1 MAQMNYL
8 TQCTFDFGAL
18 AQLPKVLKSLG
29 VTRPFVVTDPGLK
42 ANGLLGTLL
51 AALGAAPAGVFTETP
66 ANPTESA
73 SAKAADAY
81 RAAGADGII
90 AFGGGSSMDLA
101 KAMGLMVTHEGPF
114 ERLGASMRG
123 MKFITSIPPLVAVP
137 TTAGT
142 GSEVS
147 PGAVVILNNG
157 RKETF
162 VSAHLVPTAAVCDP
176 ELTLGLPPALTAAT
190 GMDAMTHCIEA
201 VLTPVVHPPAEAIG
215 VDGAE
220 RIGKYIER
228 ATKDGSDRDARWH
241 MMMGSFEGALA
252 FAKGLGAVHGL
263 SHALGRIHELKL
275 HHGTLNAVIL
285 PHSLAMIGK
294 EAEASGVMR
303 YGTQALAA
311 LRQATVP
318 WCAILVR
325 KAFGMAGL
333 AQRNGSPAFVRYA
346 WPSAQWGSLP
356 IAGGVDAAYRAVIEA
371 APDPAAKRAEIEAK
385 LEALQSPLRT
395 AEAFGVEEIIDP
407 RRTRGY
413 LCRFAELAAPLRTP
427 GRPSFGYRP

>member
-18 AQLPKVLKSLG
+18 AQLPKVLKANG
-29 VTRPFVVTDPGLK
+29 VSRPFVVTDPGLK
-42 ANGLLGTLL
+42 ANGLLDTLL
-51 AALGAAPAGVFTETP
+51 AALGEPPAGVFTETP
-66 ANPTESA
+66 ANPTETA

-81 RAAGADGII
+81 RASSADGII

-101 KAMGLMVTHEGPF
+101 KAMGLMATHEGPF
-114 ERLGASMRG
+114 ERLGGSKRG
-123 MKFITSIPPLVAVP
+123 MKFITKIPPLIAVP

-147 PGAVVILNNG
+147 PGAVVILDNG
-157 RKETF
+157 MKETF
-162 VSAHLVPTAAVCDP
+162 VSAHLVPVAAVCDP
-176 ELTLGLPPALTAAT
+176 ELTLGLPPQLTAAT

-220 RIGKYIER
+220 RIGKWLER
-228 ATKDGSDRDARWH
+228 AVKDGSDRDARWH

-285 PHSLAMIGK
+285 PHSLAMIGNN
-294 EAEASGVMR
+294 AEEKFAR
-303 YGTQALAA
+303 LRRAL
-311 LRQATVP
+311 
-318 WCAILVR
+318 
-325 KAFGMAGL
+325 GL
-333 AQRNGSPAFVRYA
+333 APNADLAQYIADLNARIGLPANLSAMGVTEAHFSDATRDYA
-346 WPSAQWGSLP
+346 VSDLATLSN
-356 IAGGVDAAYRAVIEA
+356 AVPFTGEKYGELF
-371 APDPAAKRAEIEAK
+371 KRA
-385 LEALQSPLRT
+385 LT
-395 AEAFGVEEIIDP
+395 
-407 RRTRGY
+407 
-413 LCRFAELAAPLRTP
+413 
-427 GRPSFGYRP
+427 

>member
-18 AQLPKVLKSLG
+18 AQTPKALKGMG
-29 VTRPFVVTDPGLK
+29 VGRPFVVTDPGLK
-42 ANGLLGTLL
+42 ANGLLDRLL
-51 AALGAAPAGVFTETP
+51 AALGEAPAGVFTDTP

-73 SAKAADAY
+73 SRTAADQY
-81 RAAGADGII
+81 KQAGADSIV

-101 KAMGLMVTHEGPF
+101 KALGLMVSHEGPF
-114 ERLGASMRG
+114 ERLGASVRG
-123 MKFITSIPPLVAVP
+123 MKLIGKIPPLLAIP

-147 PGAVVILNNG
+147 PGAVVILDNG

-162 VSAHLVPTAAVCDP
+162 VSPFLVPTAAVCDP
-176 ELTLGLPPALTAAT
+176 ELTLGLPASLTAAI

-220 RIGKYIER
+220 RIGKWLER
-228 ATKDGSDRDARWH
+228 AVKDGSDRDARWH

-263 SHALGRIHELKL
+263 SHALGRIQELKL

-285 PHSLAMIGK
+285 PHSLAMIGNA
-294 EAEASGVMR
+294 AEEKFAR
-303 YGTQALAA
+303 LRRAL
-311 LRQATVP
+311 
-318 WCAILVR
+318 
-325 KAFGMAGL
+325 GL
-333 AQRNGSPAFVRYA
+333 APNADLAQYIADLNARIGLPANLRAMGVSEA
-346 WPSAQWGSLP
+346 HWPSTR
-356 IAGGVDAAYRAVIEA
+356 DYAVSDLATLSNAVPFDGDKYDELF
-371 APDPAAKRAEIEAK
+371 KRA
-385 LEALQSPLRT
+385 L
-395 AEAFGVEEIIDP
+395 
-407 RRTRGY
+407 
-413 LCRFAELAAPLRTP
+413 
-427 GRPSFGYRP
+427 

>member
-18 AQLPKVLKSLG
+18 AQTPKVLKGIG
-29 VTRPFVVTDPGLK
+29 VARPFVVTDPGLK
-42 ANGLLGTLL
+42 ANGLLDRLL
-51 AALGAAPAGVFTETP
+51 AALGEAPAGVFTDTP

-73 SAKAADAY
+73 SRAAADQY
-81 RAAGADGII
+81 KQAGADGIV

-101 KAMGLMVTHEGPF
+101 KALGLMVSHDGPF
-114 ERLGASMRG
+114 ERLGASVRG
-123 MKFITSIPPLVAVP
+123 MKFIGKIPPLLAIP

-147 PGAVVILNNG
+147 PGAVVILDNG

-162 VSAHLVPTAAVCDP
+162 VSPFLVPTAAICDP
-176 ELTLGLPPALTAAT
+176 ELTLGLPASLTAAT

-220 RIGKYIER
+220 RIGKWLER
-228 ATKDGSDRDARWH
+228 AVKDGSDRDARWH

-263 SHALGRIHELKL
+263 SHALGRIQELKL

-285 PHSLAMIGK
+285 PHSLAMIGNAA
-294 EAEASGVMR
+294 AEKFAR
-303 YGTQALAA
+303 LRRALGLQPNAD
-311 LRQATVP
+311 
-318 WCAILVR
+318 
-325 KAFGMAGL
+325 L
-333 AQRNGSPAFVRYA
+333 AQYIADLNARIGLPANLRAMGVSEA
-346 WPSAQWGSLP
+346 HWPSTRDYAVSDLATLSNAVPFDGDKYDELFQ
-356 IAGGVDAAYRAVIEA
+356 RA
-371 APDPAAKRAEIEAK
+371 
-385 LEALQSPLRT
+385 L
-395 AEAFGVEEIIDP
+395 
-407 RRTRGY
+407 
-413 LCRFAELAAPLRTP
+413 
-427 GRPSFGYRP
+427 

>member
-18 AQLPKVLKSLG
+18 AQLPKILKAHG
-29 VTRPFVVTDPGLK
+29 VARPFVVTDPGLK
-42 ANGLLGTLL
+42 ANGLLDTLL
-51 AALGAAPAGVFTETP
+51 AALAEPPAGVFTDTP

-73 SAKAADAY
+73 SAAAATAY
-81 RAAGADGII
+81 RASGADGII

-114 ERLGASMRG
+114 ERLGGSQRG
-123 MKFITSIPPLVAVP
+123 MRFITKIPPLIAVP

-147 PGAVVILNNG
+147 PGAVVILDNG

-162 VSAHLVPTAAVCDP
+162 VSAFLVPTAAVCDP
-176 ELTLGLPPALTAAT
+176 ELTIGLPPSLTAAT

-220 RIGKYIER
+220 RINVWLER
-228 ATKDGSDRDARWH
+228 AVANGQDRDARWH
-241 MMMGSFEGALA
+241 MMMGSFQGALA

-285 PHSLAMIGK
+285 PHSLAMIGNAQPEK
-294 EAEASGVMR
+294 FARLRRALGLGPNGDLPQAISDLNTRIGLPTSLSAMGVTEAH
-303 YGTQALAA
+303 
-311 LRQATVP
+311 
-318 WCAILVR
+318 
-325 KAFGMAGL
+325 
-333 AQRNGSPAFVRYA
+333 
-346 WPSAQWGSLP
+346 WPSTR
-356 IAGGVDAAYRAVIEA
+356 DYAVSDLATLSNAIPFDGERY
-371 APDPAAKRAEIEAK
+371 DELFKRA
-385 LEALQSPLRT
+385 L
-395 AEAFGVEEIIDP
+395 
-407 RRTRGY
+407 
-413 LCRFAELAAPLRTP
+413 
-427 GRPSFGYRP
+427 

>member
-8 TQCTFDFGAL
+8 TQCSFDFGAL
-18 AQLPKVLKSLG
+18 AQLPKVLKSQG

-42 ANGLLGTLL
+42 ANGLLDTLL
-51 AALGAAPAGVFTETP
+51 GALGEPPAGVFTDTP

-73 SAKAADAY
+73 ARAAADAY
-81 RAAGADGII
+81 GGAGADGVI

-101 KAMGLMVTHEGPF
+101 KAMGLMVTHEGAF
-114 ERLGASMRG
+114 ERLGGSKRG
-123 MKFITSIPPLVAVP
+123 MKFISKIPPLVAVP

-147 PGAVVILNNG
+147 PGAVVILDNG
-157 RKETF
+157 MKETF
-162 VSAHLVPTAAVCDP
+162 VSPHLVPVAAVCDP
-176 ELTLGLPPALTAAT
+176 ELTLGLPPLLTAAT

-220 RIGKYIER
+220 RIGKWLQR
-228 ATKDGSDRDARWH
+228 AVKDGSDRDARWH

-285 PHSLAMIGK
+285 PHSLAMIGSA
-294 EAEASGVMR
+294 AEEKFARLRRALG
-303 YGTQALAA
+303 LAA
-311 LRQATVP
+311 GADLGQYITDLNARIGLPANLSAMGVKQEHGDGAIDYAVADLATLSN
-318 WCAILVR
+318 AIP
-325 KAFGMAGL
+325 F
-333 AQRNGSPAFVRYA
+333 
-346 WPSAQWGSLP
+346 
-356 IAGGVDAAYRAVIEA
+356 DADKYRELF
-371 APDPAAKRAEIEAK
+371 KRA
-385 LEALQSPLRT
+385 L
-395 AEAFGVEEIIDP
+395 
-407 RRTRGY
+407 
-413 LCRFAELAAPLRTP
+413 
-427 GRPSFGYRP
+427 